1 MGSVGMEG
9 TSEHQARE
17 HQVSKVM
24 AVRMP
29 SLEIHRKWNPG
40 GPGKAIAP
48 RWRRVLGICPVWFR
62 VILWNTG
69 NLGHSALD
77 SREQYNSRGVSLEV
91 ALHVSLTLSYPGAQ
105 PSLSSSPGRERSGY
119 KTRALS
125 TLSCNSYTHL
135 I

>member
-17 HQVSKVM
+17 HQVPKVM

-69 NLGHSALD
+69 AISGTLPWIPES
-77 SREQYNSRGVSLEV
+77 SITPVESL
-91 ALHVSLTLSYPGAQ
+91 L
-105 PSLSSSPGRERSGY
+105 R
-119 KTRALS
+119 
-125 TLSCNSYTHL
+125 
-135 I
+135 